1 MQTKFEFLQAGY
13 PEIYQNVL
21 SALENKVIEPDITIY
36 KIRKSLESLLK
47 EIGKEE
53 NIILGDKLY
62 ININI
67 LYKQG
72 IIDSRMNDICNYIRE
87 KGNIGVHNNIG
98 SMDVAEDILQAFYVF
113 SKWFGE
119 KYLNYSEDNNYTNQ
133 LEDRYSSGLQGY
145 DKEIYDTVQS
155 LLETMIEE
163 SIVKDNKVSF
173 ITEVKYIT
181 FDEYYDYYLE
191 ALNKIVGYTD
201 DVQSGIPVSALHL
214 VLEYKKIAKRHFFTD
229 DDIKINR
236 MLARELYMH
245 THWRLLQKG

>member
-87 KGNIGVHNNIG
+87 KGNIGIMG
-98 SMDVAEDILQAFYVF
+98 
-113 SKWFGE
+113 
-119 KYLNYSEDNNYTNQ
+119 
-133 LEDRYSSGLQGY
+133 
-145 DKEIYDTVQS
+145 
-155 LLETMIEE
+155 
-163 SIVKDNKVSF
+163 
-173 ITEVKYIT
+173 
-181 FDEYYDYYLE
+181 
-191 ALNKIVGYTD
+191 
-201 DVQSGIPVSALHL
+201 P
-214 VLEYKKIAKRHFFTD
+214 
-229 DDIKINR
+229 
-236 MLARELYMH
+236 
-245 THWRLLQKG
+245 